1 MSASTSRSTVMRK
14 LGGYGAAIAVTPYL
28 LIKVAW
34 TFGILLPDARMGE
47 PGWRAINATTALL
60 ALVGVLLGLAFSR
73 PWGERLPAWLVLVP
87 VWVGT
92 GLLVPMVLL
101 APVLGPAA
109 VARDRAAGAA
119 PTWSIEQLL
128 VVVSLVGVG
137 VGLPIAFAGYA
148 KARWPQ
154 ALGGPL
160 DAGDAPGHTRR
171 LQLPLARL
179 VAVGCV
185 LLCATKLYWTL
196 GGTIGIDPGR
206 LEGRDLWWHALT
218 LSMGVW
224 SLAGAWAILVLST
237 RRGAR
242 RFPFPMLVGW
252 VSSGMLLGYNLFFSL
267 RADAR
272 ASPESPLAR
281 MVATQVGIVLGLVMA
296 LIIVLVLHGRVRVG
310 GAGPRPGP

>member
-1 MSASTSRSTVMRK
+1 MRAPTSRSRMLRK

-28 LIKVAW
+28 LIKLAW
-34 TFGILLPDARMGE
+34 TSGILLPDVRMAE
-47 PGWRAINATTALL
+47 PTWRAINATTVLL
-60 ALVGVLLGLAFSR
+60 AIIGILLGLAFIL
-73 PWGERLPAWLVLVP
+73 PWGERLPAWLVLLP

-109 VARDRAAGAA
+109 VARDQVAGAA
-119 PTWSIEQLL
+119 PTWFIEQLL

-160 DAGDAPGHTRR
+160 DAGNAPGHTRQ
-171 LQLPLARL
+171 LQLPLARM

-185 LLCATKLYWTL
+185 LLGATKLYWTL

-206 LEGRDLWWHALT
+206 LDDRDLWFHALT
-218 LSMGVW
+218 LSTGAW
-224 SLAGAWAILVLST
+224 SLAGAWAILVLTS

-242 RFPFPMLVGW
+242 RFPFPMMLGW
-252 VSSGMLLGYNLFFSL
+252 VSSGMLFAYNLFFSL
-267 RADAR
+267 RADAQ
-272 ASPESPLAR
+272 ASPESPLTR
-281 MVATQVGIVLGLVMA
+281 VLATQADIVLGLVMG
-296 LIIVLVLHGRVRVG
+296 LVILLVLHDRRRALR
-310 GAGPRPGP
+310 GASTATA